1 MQSFLNL
8 FSIWLSFFMPYTHLA
23 NPTPIFLQIH
33 GLLMSFLLNLC
44 TENLS
49 NTCSNW
55 CLFLCQNII
64 SHHLSSFPAANWAA
78 SLLILSLM
86 TSLSTAHRNCVNFWA
101 GGLRLLFKH
110 YIDLK
115 MKVTMLNFDCKNFNV
130 QGKVCGIAGF
140 HIFDFNTF
148 WFLSPM
154 LHSSSILSSEL
165 FWWHHVWTWC
175 NLHCWNFVTESFALF
190 FWPGFCLVSFRFC
203 DCTYDSALEC
213 LVCEHKVLGSISY
226 VEHDIIK
233 ERNKKK
239 LQNQC
244 RQFYFSVTSGW
255 LHGKAWLDKVYGNYN
270 TEGKQSWLG

>member
-1 MQSFLNL
+1 MFSLSSIYMPGLLTNDHSLNYGIVNLNCYHSFFSNTYCQEPLKTPLDNFSGILLVVTQYCLFSIVPNYYLYCGLKNLQSFLNL

-64 SHHLSSFPAANWAA
+64 SHHLCSFPAANWAT

-101 GGLRLLFKH
+101 GELRLLFKH

-130 QGKVCGIAGF
+130 
-140 HIFDFNTF
+140 
-148 WFLSPM
+148 
-154 LHSSSILSSEL
+154 
-165 FWWHHVWTWC
+165 
-175 NLHCWNFVTESFALF
+175 
-190 FWPGFCLVSFRFC
+190 
-203 DCTYDSALEC
+203 
-213 LVCEHKVLGSISY
+213 
-226 VEHDIIK
+226 
-233 ERNKKK
+233 
-239 LQNQC
+239 
-244 RQFYFSVTSGW
+244 
-255 LHGKAWLDKVYGNYN
+255 
-270 TEGKQSWLG
+270 